1 MIQSIDV
8 PLLRRPASL
17 KSVGLLSGLLQAGY
31 ALLKFWQVVIHFDP
45 RRLVLKP
52 DVRFGIDDRGI
63 IKARRSDVDVGDPI
77 LMPVRNRGAAGGTM
91 PPCYT
96 GR

>member
-1 MIQSIDV
+1 MIHSIDV
-8 PLLRRPASL
+8 PVLRRPASL
-17 KSVGLLSGLLQAGY
+17 KSVGFLQASY
-31 ALLKFWQVVIHFDP
+31 ELLKFWQVVIHFDP

-77 LMPVRNRGAAGGTM
+77 LMPVRNRGAACGTM
-91 PPCYT
+91 AP
-96 GR
+96 

>member
-1 MIQSIDV
+1 MRAIIGFARMAGSN
-8 PLLRRPASL
+8 
-17 KSVGLLSGLLQAGY
+17 SGLLQASY

-45 RRLVLKP
+45 RHLVLKP

-63 IKARRSDVDVGDPI
+63 IKARRSDVDVGGPI
-77 LMPVRNRGAAGGTM
+77 LMPVRNRGAACGTM
-91 PPCYT
+91 PPCYA